1 MQYQAIKDGQ
11 TMGLDYHDKAR
22 RTQALPTAAIASM
35 KAVMLLAWLA
45 LLPLTASA
53 EYFRVGIFAMGDQ
66 PFSFPPGSAR
76 AGIYPDLIRAIAKE
90 SGDQIELV
98 YVPAARLLRMFELG
112 ELDIE
117 IGANPAW
124 RKNSPIKSVY
134 SDSYGTAI
142 EILCFYPGQSKPGDK
157 GEDFPG
163 WEIGVQ
169 TGYFYPRFEQAF
181 AKGTVKRRDT
191 NNAGHALRMLR
202 AKRFS
207 AVIVSKYAAEYYRK
221 ESPAQYEC
229 EPGPVTDQAEEMLR
243 LPASRAAALPRLN
256 AAIAR
261 LKKNGTI
268 DAIYARYR

>member
-1 MQYQAIKDGQ
+1 
-11 TMGLDYHDKAR
+11 MGLSYHNFAWRKR
-22 RTQALPTAAIASM
+22 PVMAAM
-35 KAVMLLAWLA
+35 VLAWAA
-45 LLPLTASA
+45 LTTPSA
-53 EYFRVGIFAMGDQ
+53 AAELFRVGIFAAGDQ
-66 PFSFPPGSAR
+66 PFSFPPGGPR

-142 EILCFYPGQSKPGDK
+142 EILCFYPGQSKPGDR

-169 TGYFYPRFEQAF
+169 GGYVYPRFEQAF

-191 NNAGHALRMLR
+191 NSAEHALRMLR
-202 AKRFS
+202 AQRFS
-207 AVIVSKYAAEYYRK
+207 AVIVSKYAIQYYNR
-221 ESPAQYEC
+221 ENPTQYEC
-229 EPGPVTDQAEEMLR
+229 EPGPVTDQADEMLR
-243 LPASRAAALPRLN
+243 LPATKAAALPRLN
-256 AAIAR
+256 AAIAK
-261 LKKNGTI
+261 LKKDGTI
-268 DAIYARYR
+268 SAIYARYR